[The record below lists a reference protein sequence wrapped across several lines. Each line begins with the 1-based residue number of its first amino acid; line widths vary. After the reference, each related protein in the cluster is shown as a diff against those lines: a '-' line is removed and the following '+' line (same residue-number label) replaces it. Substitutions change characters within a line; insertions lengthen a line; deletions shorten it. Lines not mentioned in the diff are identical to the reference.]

1 MVNRIIRSRTGVRPA
16 TLKDVADMVGVSQ
29 ATVSY
34 VLNGKTA
41 ARISEAT
48 RRRVLEAAAQLRYRP
63 NAIAVAM
70 ARGQSRTIGIYQTH
84 VSESPL
90 SGMWAAQVTRG
101 IADALRDLGYHM
113 LVYNYR
119 EPNEVDPVTFLDGRT
134 DGLVILAPHTGDAV
148 PSQLAQ
154 LGFPVAII
162 AGWPVEGEK
171 AVCVDTDNLAGARMA
186 TAYLV
191 NLGHTRIC
199 HLAGPM
205 DVPNAQD
212 RLRGFQEAMEEH
224 GLGDHMHVVQGGF
237 SEAAGYAAAMAAL
250 HLRPRPTALLAA
262 NDIAALG
269 ALKAC
274 AELNLHVPEDVSV
287 MGFDDAPICTLTRP
301 ALTTMRQPAAAL
313 GAEAARLVVAM
324 HREEPAIPRVLL
336 LPPELIPRASTASP
350 NKQRGGD
357 FQESSA

>member
-1 MVNRIIRSRTGVRPA
+1 MVNRIIKARNTPRPA

-34 VLNGKTA
+34 VLNGKA
-41 ARISEAT
+41 EARISEAT

-63 NAIAVAM
+63 NALAVAM

-101 IADALRDLGYHM
+101 IANALRDLGYHM

-134 DGLVILAPHTGDAV
+134 DGLVILAPHAEDAV
-148 PSQLAQ
+148 PCQLAQ
-154 LGFPVAII
+154 LGFPIAII
-162 AGWPVEGEK
+162 AGWPVDGEK
-171 AVCVDTDNLAGARMA
+171 AVCVDTDNVAGTRMA
-186 TAYLV
+186 TAYLT

-199 HLAGPM
+199 HLAGPP

-224 GLGDHMHVVQGGF
+224 GLGDQMHIVQGGF
-237 SEAAGYAAAMAAL
+237 SEAAGYAAAMTAL
-250 HLRPRPTALLAA
+250 HLRPRPTAILAA

-269 ALKAC
+269 TLKAC
-274 AELNLHVPEDVSV
+274 AELGLRVPQDVSV

-301 ALTTMRQPAAAL
+301 TLTTMRQPAAAL
-313 GAEAARLVVAM
+313 GAEAARLVIAVGCG
-324 HREEPAIPRVLL
+324 EPAVPRVKL
-336 LPPELIPRASTASP
+336 LPPELIPRGSTASP
-350 NKQRGGD
+350 NSQQGGD
-357 FQESSA
+357 CRESSS